1 VSRVARKELGREGRA
16 RTTRSESTETMRSRT
31 SIGTWSKLT
40 VDSLARSSHEEYR
53 AARATARKVSVA
65 RS

>member
-1 VSRVARKELGREGRA
+1 VSRVARKKLGREGRA

-40 VDSLARSSHEEYR
+40 VDGLARLSHEDFR
-53 AARATARKVSVA
+53 ASNE
-65 RS
+65 